1 MLCTTRNMKE
11 KDLLNNWRRV
21 NVACTR
27 AKRKLLFIGSQLE
40 LRKLAIM
47 DQFLDL
53 MEQKDW
59 VYEFDKDDMR
69 NI

>member
-1 MLCTTRNMKE
+1 MRE

-27 AKRKLLFIGSQLE
+27 AKRKLLFVGSEKE
-40 LRKLAIM
+40 LRDLAIM

-53 MEQKDW
+53 MTEKDW
-59 VYEFDKDDMR
+59 IFNFDKHYMK